1 MITCVHTEIKERT
14 FMCIQP
20 MLSIVFKELGELDHF
35 FFFSVF
41 FFSYYS
47 YFQSSLDC
55 VQNTTVSLESSSASE
70 LS

>member
-1 MITCVHTEIKERT
+1 MIMCVHTEIKERS

-20 MLSIVFKELGELDHF
+20 TLNIVFKELGELDHF
-35 FFFSVF
+35 FSVF
-41 FFSYYS
+41 LFSYYS
-47 YFQSSLDC
+47 YFLSSLDC